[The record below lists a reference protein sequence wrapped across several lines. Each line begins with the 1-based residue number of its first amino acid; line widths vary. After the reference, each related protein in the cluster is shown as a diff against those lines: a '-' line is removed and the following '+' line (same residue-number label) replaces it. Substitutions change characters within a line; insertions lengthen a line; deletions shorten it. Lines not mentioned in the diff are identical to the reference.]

1 MDGRLFV
8 LLVGGALI
16 TLVSVLRLVLHG
28 IGWVPGVGVAV
39 GVALLAQAFVLWRK
53 SAHGS

>member
-16 TLVSVLRLVLHG
+16 TVVSVLRLVLHG
-28 IGWVPGVGVAV
+28 VGWIPAV
-39 GVALLAQAFVLWRK
+39 GVVVGIALLAQAFVLWRK
-53 SAHGS
+53 SAQRS